1 MLINLR
7 SFLLSNSVPAKGII
21 HVGAHHGQ
29 EYEHYVQ
36 CGFQK
41 MIFIEP
47 QKSVFEILSMR
58 LADKPGVELHNF
70 ACGSRI
76 GHAEMYCETVNQG
89 QSSSILKPQEH
100 LRQHP
105 EIRFTH
111 REKVDIFPLDFIHG
125 LGCNVLMMD
134 CQGFELEIL
143 KGANETLMRMDV
155 VYTEVNRV
163 SMYEECAHIGELD
176 AFLSQYGFKRKET
189 RWADPNLGWGDAI
202 YLKTKI

>member
-7 SFLLSNSVPAKGII
+7 SFLLTHSIPAKGII

-36 CGFQK
+36 CGFEK

-47 QKSVFEILSMR
+47 QKSVFEILAMR
-58 LADKPGVELHNF
+58 LSDKPGVELHNF

-163 SMYEECAHIGELD
+163 SMYEECAHIGELE
-176 AFLSQYGFKRKET
+176 AFLSQYGFKRSELK
-189 RWADPNLGWGDAI
+189 WADPNLGWGDAI
-202 YLKTKI
+202 YLKTNV